1 MKAIISTR
9 YGAPDVLQLRDIP
22 KPTPKDNEVLVKVHA
37 GVVTPSDCAF
47 RKGDPFIIRLM
58 YGWNKPRLATQGV
71 EFAGVVEA
79 VGKDVTR
86 LKVGDQ
92 VMGMSPNRFGAH
104 ADYVCVADKE
114 PIALKP
120 VHLPYEDAVSIVDG
134 PVTALTYLRDK
145 AKLQR
150 GQRIL
155 INGASGAVGSAAV
168 QLARHYG
175 AHVTAVCSGA
185 NIEMVK
191 ALGADVV
198 IDYTRE
204 DFTQQRGRYDVIFD
218 AVGKS
223 SFGRCQRALKA
234 NGIYMTTVPTL
245 TMLID
250 LLRTKIMGGKKVLF
264 ATAGLD
270 ATSALLDTLR
280 QLAEAGSLR
289 AVIDRC
295 YPLELVAEAHRY
307 VETGRK
313 RGNVVVQ
320 IA

>member
-37 GVVTPSDCAF
+37 SVVTPSDCAF
-47 RKGDPFIIRLM
+47 RKGDPFIIRLI
-58 YGWNKPRLATQGV
+58 YGWNKPRLTTQGV
-71 EFAGVVEA
+71 EFSGVVEA

-92 VMGMSPNRFGAH
+92 VFGMSPHSFGAH
-104 ADYVCVADKE
+104 AEYMCLLDKE
-114 PIALKP
+114 PLTLKP
-120 VHLPYEDAVSIVDG
+120 SNLPYEDAAGMVDG
-134 PVTALTYLRDK
+134 PVTALSFLRDK

-155 INGASGAVGSAAV
+155 INGASGSVGSAAV
-168 QLARHYG
+168 QIAKHYG
-175 AHVTAVCSGA
+175 AHVIGVCSGA
-185 NIEMVK
+185 NVEMVK
-191 ALGADVV
+191 ALGADAV

-204 DFTQQRGRYDVIFD
+204 DFTQERGAYDVIFD
-218 AVGKS
+218 AVGKN
-223 SFGRCQRALKA
+223 SFSRCHRALKPK
-234 NGIYMTTVPTL
+234 GIYMTTVPTL
-245 TMLID
+245 GFLVD
-250 LLRTKIMGGKKVLF
+250 LLLAALMGGGKKAIF

-270 ATSALLDTLR
+270 ATTAHLEDLR
-280 QLAEAGSLR
+280 RLVEAGSLR

-295 YPLELVAEAHRY
+295 YPLERVAEAHRY

-313 RGNVVVQ
+313 RGNVV
-320 IA
+320 ITI